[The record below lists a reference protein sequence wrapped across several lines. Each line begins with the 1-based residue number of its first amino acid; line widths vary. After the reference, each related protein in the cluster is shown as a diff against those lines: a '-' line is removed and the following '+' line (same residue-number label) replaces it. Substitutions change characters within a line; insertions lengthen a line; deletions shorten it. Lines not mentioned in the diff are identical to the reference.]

1 MLAKFMNW
9 HDSAK
14 GSWNVRPA
22 IAFLILVGHLLST
35 VGLIFFFNWLNF
47 PEWVFYV
54 TIIPYFGFG
63 MFYLIIK
70 FGLEPSDFGGGG
82 E

>member
-9 HDSAK
+9 HDSTK

-35 VGLIFFFNWLNF
+35 VGLIFFFIWLNF
-47 PEWVFYV
+47 SEWVIYV
-54 TIIPYFGFG
+54 TMLPYFGIG
-63 MFYLIIK
+63 QLYLTTK
-70 FGLEPSDFGGGG
+70 FGLEPSGWGGGD
-82 E
+82 